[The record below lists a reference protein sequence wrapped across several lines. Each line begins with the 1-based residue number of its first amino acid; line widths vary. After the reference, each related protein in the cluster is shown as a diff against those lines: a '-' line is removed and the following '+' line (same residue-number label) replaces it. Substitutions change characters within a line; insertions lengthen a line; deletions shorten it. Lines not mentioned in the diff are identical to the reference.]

1 MYEVNAHVLKMLTTS
16 NWAPITQTALENL
29 IEDMRYKAIIKEYI
43 GVLKNS
49 VRELEKYKGFNKENL
64 LLVEYS
70 LIYFYSTLSKYSNKV
85 KELEEFCNT
94 LYNSIDSNVNTDDV
108 DTDTI
113 FDNIEKGF
121 CSFTG
126 KRVISEL
133 GIKLDTESII
143 DIYNAWLHAHS
154 TLCDFAKS
162 LEDRLFDLH
171 SDKWSRKV
179 FALHSLTDKS
189 SDGYTT
195 SEPVD
200 VIISFCNKI
209 TKYDEG
215 TQKMISACLYN
226 TKSTMTFDNR
236 SFGFLYNFSP
246 GSIVAMSPDDAQ
258 SSTHPYYMDDT
269 LMHCLFR
276 GTPIASIAKFYKI
289 STLNLMTIY
298 DFDEFKNKTFS
309 YNEILIK
316 DGTRPYGM
324 LIFREAIDQFGQDVV
339 FYCLGHRLP
348 LFIRENDGRLTYV
361 TVARL
366 MKNYKMDI

>member
-1 MYEVNAHVLKMLTTS
+1 MYEVNAHVLKMLKNS
-16 NWAPITQTALENL
+16 NWAPTTQTALENL
-29 IEDMRYKAIIKEYI
+29 IEDMRCKAIIKEYI

-49 VRELEKYKGFNKENL
+49 VRELEKYKGFSKENL

-70 LIYFYSTLSKYSNKV
+70 LIDFYSTLSKYSNKA

-94 LYNSIDSNVNTDDV
+94 LRNSIDSNVNTDDV
-108 DTDTI
+108 NTDAV

-121 CSFTG
+121 CGFTG
-126 KRVISEL
+126 KRVIAEL
-133 GIKLDTESII
+133 GIRLDTESII
-143 DIYNAWLHAHS
+143 DIYNAWLYAHS

-162 LEDRLFDLH
+162 LEDKLFELH

-179 FALHSLTDKS
+179 FSLHSVTNKS
-189 SDGYTT
+189 PDGYTI

-200 VIISFCNKI
+200 VIISFCKDL
-209 TKYDEG
+209 TKYDKI

-236 SFGFLYNFSP
+236 SFGFLYSFSP

-258 SSTHPYYMDDT
+258 SSMHPYYKNDT
-269 LMHCLFR
+269 LMHCLLR

-316 DGTRPYGM
+316 EGIQPYGM
-324 LIFREAIDQFGQDVV
+324 LIFREALTQFGQDVV

-348 LFIRENDGRLTYV
+348 LFIRENDGRLTYIPL
-361 TVARL
+361 ARL
-366 MKNYKMDI
+366 MKNYKMDF